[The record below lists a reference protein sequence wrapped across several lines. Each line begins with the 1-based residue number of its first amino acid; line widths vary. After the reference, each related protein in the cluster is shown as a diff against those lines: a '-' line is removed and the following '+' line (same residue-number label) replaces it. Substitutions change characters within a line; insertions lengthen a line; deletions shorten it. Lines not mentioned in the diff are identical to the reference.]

1 MPLCVEVRTTAA
13 NRRRG
18 AEATQD
24 ELLDAVEHVL
34 FESGQ
39 ASVSYR
45 TVAGQAG
52 VTPSLVQYYFPT
64 IDGLFA
70 AMIRRLISRQT
81 DRWIE
86 ALQRRPDEPLRVLWE
101 YSRGEAAGALGTEII
116 ALGARRPALIAEISE
131 GTERI
136 RELQLEALVKKYG
149 DFTFL
154 GDNFPPDAMVL
165 LVTSIPKILSLEET
179 VHVNL
184 AHRQLIKAFEGYLDS
199 VEPKSRARQTK
210 APRPT
215 RRRSIP

>member
-1 MPLCVEVRTTAA
+1 VRTTAA

-34 FESGQ
+34 FDSGQ
-39 ASVSYR
+39 ARVSYR
-45 TVAGQAG
+45 TVAGKAG

-64 IDGLFA
+64 IDDLFA

-81 DRWIE
+81 DRWNK

-116 ALGARRPALIAEISE
+116 ALGARRPALIDEISQ

-136 RELQLEALVKKYG
+136 RELQCEALTKKYG

-154 GDNFPPDAMVL
+154 GGTFPPDAMVL
-165 LVTSIPKILSLEET
+165 LVTSIPKMLSLEET
-179 VHVNL
+179 VHVGL
-184 AHRQLIKAFEGYLDS
+184 AHRQLIEAFEGYLDS
-199 VEPKSRARQTK
+199 VEPKSRARRTK
-210 APRPT
+210 APTPT
-215 RRRSIP
+215 RRRSHS

>member
-1 MPLCVEVRTTAA
+1 MAP

-45 TVAGQAG
+45 TVAAQAG
-52 VTPSLVQYYFPT
+52 VTPSLIQYYFPT

-70 AMIRRLISRQT
+70 AMIRRLTGRQS
-81 DRWIE
+81 DRWNE

-116 ALGARRPALIAEISE
+116 ALGARRPALIAEISA

-136 RELQLEALVKKYG
+136 RKLQLKAIARKYG
-149 DFTFL
+149 DLTFL
-154 GDNFPPDAMVL
+154 GDTFPPDAMVL

-179 VHVNL
+179 IHVNL
-184 AHRQLIKAFEGYLDS
+184 AHRQLIKAFERYLDS
-199 VEPKSRARQTK
+199 VEPKSRARRTK
-210 APRPT
+210 APVNR
-215 RRRSIP
+215 

>member
-1 MPLCVEVRTTAA
+1 MEVRATAA

-34 FESGQ
+34 FDGGQ

-45 TVAGQAG
+45 SVAGRAG

-70 AMIRRLISRQT
+70 ATIRRLTGRQA
-81 DRWIE
+81 DRWNE

-116 ALGARRPALIAEISE
+116 ALGARRPALIAEISQ

-136 RELQLEALVKKYG
+136 RELQLKALEKKYG

-154 GDNFPPDAMVL
+154 GDTFPPDAMVL
-165 LVTSIPKILSLEET
+165 LVTSIPKLISLEET
-179 VHVNL
+179 VHVTM
-184 AHRQLIKAFEGYLDS
+184 AHRQLIKAFERYLDS
-199 VEPKSRARQTK
+199 IEPRSRARR
-210 APRPT
+210 PRT
-215 RRRSIP
+215 